1 MKKELFASAQ
11 EKRPAHT
18 RSIRKHEKKLQK
30 LKLGMIVIGSA
41 ALLIGVLLLI
51 LPLFR
56 VSRIEVE
63 GNAIYSDE
71 EIIEAV
77 GITRGDEMLPIFFD
91 GVPSDFYTTC
101 CYVRDVK
108 ISYGFFKVKIT
119 VTEAQ
124 NVMYADLGDGT
135 WISFDRDLRVL
146 EKRSDPSSF
155 ERFLHVKLPNVYQA
169 EPMETIVFEN
179 GALTY
184 DYIATFLDIL
194 IQTGILPNVDY
205 IDYSDKFHLSSVLED
220 RIRLEFGD
228 VSDSDLK
235 MKLFYEILDDNQ
247 NVEGCMI
254 INVSDVR
261 KTIFQKITSQELYQ

>member
-1 MKKELFASAQ
+1 MKKELSASAQ

-169 EPMETIVFEN
+169 EPMETIIFEN

-184 DYIATFLDIL
+184 DYIASFLDIL

-254 INVSDVR
+254 INVSNVR